1 MSLSIWTKEKEYKIY
16 FGKKKKEYGNKL
28 NWLARRWDIPRGATN
43 YSGTMKKAFFL
54 LIKAYNKFL
63 YKLYRGNVKYFF
75 EVFAGKKIDFLKD
88 GQRYKTIKFSV
99 YNAGIIRQCID
110 FWCSELGYTVSDSEK
125 IRRQNR
131 VIQNLF
137 NDIDKE
143 LGLKEIPMKR
153 DIEKIKEWIKK
164 NDYLFRKYIDGQT
177 IDIEHDIE
185 QQICKMIKKRGKYQ

>member
-16 FGKKKKEYGNKL
+16 FGKKKKEYENKL
-28 NWLARRWDIPRGATN
+28 SWLARSWDIPRGATN
-43 YSGTMKKAFFL
+43 YSGTMKMSLFL
-54 LIKAYNKFL
+54 LIKYYNIIL
-63 YKLYRGNVKYFF
+63 YRHYRGNVEKFF

-153 DIEKIKEWIKK
+153 DIEKMKEWIKK

-185 QQICKMIKKRGKYQ
+185 QQIYKMIKK